1 MAQVFLRT
9 PFITPAEQDRIVSA
23 WFIRQRHHW
32 CMRALSDL
40 IDRDPE
46 TAWSIVVR
54 LVLEA
59 PDDSILVDVA
69 GGPLEELLTRYG
81 AKLVSRAE
89 QLARVSREFQ
99 CALKNVWLPDNHSS
113 VTRRL
118 EALGCHRSVLTE
130 FECQLLS

>member
-1 MAQVFLRT
+1 MAQAFLHT

-32 CMRALSDL
+32 CMRALRDL
-40 IDRDPE
+40 IYRDPE
-46 TAWSIVVR
+46 TAWAIVVR

-59 PDDSILVDVA
+59 PDNSILLNVA
-69 GGPLEELLTRYG
+69 GGPLEELLTRHG
-81 AKLVSRAE
+81 ARLVRRAE

-99 CALKNVWLPDNHSS
+99 YALKNVWLPDSHSS

-118 EALGCHRSVLTE
+118 ETLGCHRLVLTE
-130 FECQLLS
+130 SERQLLS